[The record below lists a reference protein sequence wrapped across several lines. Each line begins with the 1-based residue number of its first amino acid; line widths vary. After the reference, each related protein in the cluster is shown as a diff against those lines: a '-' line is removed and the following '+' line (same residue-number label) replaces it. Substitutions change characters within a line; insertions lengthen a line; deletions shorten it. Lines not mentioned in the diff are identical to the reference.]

1 VGIEQTSRRGKRR
14 LAVAQRRRE
23 RRHPDEHLAPHLRL
37 LLLQLLLPLP
47 AVVVL

>member
-1 VGIEQTSRRGKRR
+1 
-14 LAVAQRRRE
+14 VAQRRRD

-37 LLLQLLLPLP
+37 LLLQLLLSLP